1 MDSIVLAFAEIVIV
15 VDLMMELQGTLE
27 PDNAVSAFGKFSFYF
42 LQWTRPAISIQKIMN
57 STIMCLSPEQI
68 GEVKSSKRLI

>member
-1 MDSIVLAFAEIVIV
+1 MLAFAEIVIV

-27 PDNAVSAFGKFSFYF
+27 PDNAVSAFGKISFYF
-42 LQWTRPAISIQKIMN
+42 LQWTRPATSIQKITN
-57 STIMCLSPEQI
+57 STIMCSLPEQI